1 MEIVFIR
8 WEPPRIIRRSLTEAA
23 DEKFIGASDTR
34 LRRRRRRR
42 RRRNPPPVGYLA
54 PVIFDRILL
63 FFFIYF
69 LPSSTSSSSRF
80 LLCSPRRIVS
90 RGSKRGEGVEI
101 AEAHSRG
108 PGGNERFTSEIRMAR
123 RKSISGASTPIVLPI
138 PRATFSARNENCK
151 LPVYDISQRVRR
163 AFVCG
168 ERKRT
173 GAKKRIE
180 IITPGANRN
189 FVLSVLTQ
197 SIRRYP
203 ITEKNTRVSKR
214 GREFSR

>member
-1 MEIVFIR
+1 M
-8 WEPPRIIRRSLTEAA
+8 
-23 DEKFIGASDTR
+23 GASKNNSPLINGSCRWKIHRGERYEATKKKKTKKKPSTR
-34 LRRRRRRR
+34 RISCSRDIRPNLSFFFLFIFF
-42 RRRNPPPVGYLA
+42 PPPPLPLLA
-54 PVIFDRILL
+54 R
-63 FFFIYF
+63 
-69 LPSSTSSSSRF
+69 
-80 LLCSPRRIVS
+80 SPRRIVS

-123 RKSISGASTPIVLPI
+123 RKSICGASTPIVLPI